1 MTAMPLVR
9 HARAKMRALKVL
21 RDFDESK
28 HPRDDHGR
36 WSETGGE
43 GSDSESA
50 APAGGGE
57 GKAPNPEATRVGG
70 DQWNKETAAR
80 LEGEYV
86 AAHAELERIADT
98 AVGGTT
104 PSVTPQASDDAD
116 EEPSYGSAESW
127 DTMSPGQQE
136 QAEAAY
142 MEKTYDEYYQSEV
155 DNWQSESA
163 PDDARFKVAHD
174 FMSGN
179 ELDWA
184 RQAIDDWR
192 AQRVEDGEADIPY
205 STDQILNATKIDHD
219 TGNYP
224 ISKGTTIEIDELRLK
239 PDIEAQQDLP
249 GIDSGITALTSATR
263 ASLIAAISEGF
274 NDQAKDIEDDLS
286 PPEYLSDSV
295 AEYQSDSWGQ
305 MEDEDKYNWVK
316 GNTDIVDAEKTGAT
330 TDAGYDFTRLPSKI
344 DPLGKKE
351 DDNYRMTQSLARYM
365 STERSAQVL
374 VERGFFKD
382 KQSAKDVVKWVDRD
396 LWQHWKSSSTS
407 TGGKILQVA
416 IAEELGGKLR
426 EHEDLKSQQMI
437 ALANDK
443 YSAIGGFNGIK
454 AYVRGKWETTQYL
467 LDKSGDQKVNVY
479 RAVSIEPAPSY
490 TITQDTGTVAG
501 SLYKVQGSNG
511 QTQYFD
517 SKEKAEAF
525 KAEREGEFPP
535 EPVELVKSQDHVF
548 EKYPAI
554 DVKRN
559 GAASTT
565 TDPGVANKWD
575 GQEDRVV
582 LRAEVPRTAVVS
594 IPAYGINV
602 HKEREVVVA
611 GTAWVGWDA
620 WRKRAPEFS
629 EVPMQ
634 HGGIAA

>member
-1 MTAMPLVR
+1 
-9 HARAKMRALKVL
+9 MRPVL
-21 RDFDESK
+21 L
-28 HPRDDHGR
+28 
-36 WSETGGE
+36 TLLMLLLLLC
-43 GSDSESA
+43 GS
-50 APAGGGE
+50 
-57 GKAPNPEATRVGG
+57 
-70 DQWNKETAAR
+70 
-80 LEGEYV
+80 
-86 AAHAELERIADT
+86 AHAELERIADT

-479 RAVSIEPAPSY
+479 RAVSIETAPSY

-535 EPVELVKSQDHVF
+535 EPVELVKSQDHAP
-548 EKYPAI
+548 YIRRP
-554 DVKRN
+554 DVYVN
-559 GAASTT
+559 
-565 TDPGVANKWD
+565 
-575 GQEDRVV
+575 
-582 LRAEVPRTAVVS
+582 TA
-594 IPAYGINV
+594 
-602 HKEREVVVA
+602 
-611 GTAWVGWDA
+611 
-620 WRKRAPEFS
+620 
-629 EVPMQ
+629 
-634 HGGIAA
+634 